1 MKLASCPISE
11 LGGHHAAWEL
21 LAEVYRRETGKALP
35 PISIGAFGRPEF
47 MDSPY
52 YFSLT
57 HTDKHAFCVLS
68 EHKVGIDA
76 EELDRP
82 VKLSLAKKIL
92 SPGELAQFE
101 QARDKRRALLTFW
114 VLKESYFKMKGT
126 GLQGFPNQTDFSLA
140 DARVREMDG
149 CLVAVMEEEDDAL

>member
-1 MKLASCPISE
+1 MKLASCPIAE

-21 LAEVYRRETGKALP
+21 LAQVYRCETGKALP
-35 PISIGAFGRPEF
+35 PISIGPFGQPRF
-47 MDSPY
+47 LDSPY
-52 YFSLT
+52 YFSLS

-68 EHKVGIDA
+68 ERKVGIDA

-92 SPGELAQFE
+92 SAGEFAQFE
-101 QARDKRRALLTFW
+101 QAADKRRALLTFW

-126 GLQGFPNQTDFSLA
+126 GLQGFPNRTDFSLS
-140 DARVREMDG
+140 DNRVWEMDG
-149 CLVAVMEEEDDAL
+149 CLVAVIEEEDDAV

>member
-1 MKLASCPISE
+1 MKLASCQISE

-21 LAEVYRRETGKALP
+21 LAEVYRRETGKPLP
-35 PISIGAFGRPEF
+35 PISIGDFGRPEF
-47 MDSPY
+47 LDSPY

-68 EHKVGIDA
+68 ERKVGIDA

-82 VKLSLAKKIL
+82 VKLSLARKIL
-92 SPGELAQFE
+92 SSGELAQFE
-101 QARDKRRALLTFW
+101 RAPDKRRALLTFW

-126 GLQGFPNQTDFSLA
+126 GLQGFPNRTEFDLK
-140 DARVREMDG
+140 DRRVREMDG
-149 CLVAVMEEEDDAL
+149 CLVAVMEEEEDAV

>member
-1 MKLASCPISE
+1 MKLVSCPIAE

-21 LAEVYRRETGKALP
+21 LAEVYRRETGEALP
-35 PISIGAFGRPEF
+35 PISIGPFGQPGF
-47 MDSPY
+47 LGSPY

-57 HTDKHAFCVLS
+57 HTDKHAFCALS
-68 EHKVGIDA
+68 ERKVGIDA

-101 QARDKRRALLTFW
+101 KASDKHRALLTFW
-114 VLKESYFKMKGT
+114 VLKEGYFKMKGT
-126 GLQGFPNQTDFSLA
+126 GLQGFPNQTNFSLS
-140 DARVREMDG
+140 DSRVREMDG
-149 CLVAVMEEEDDAL
+149 CLVAVIEEEDDAV

>member
-1 MKLASCPISE
+1 MKLASCQISE

-21 LAEVYRRETGKALP
+21 LTRVYRRETGKPLP

-47 MDSPY
+47 LDSPY

-68 EHKVGIDA
+68 ERKVGIDA

-82 VKLSLAKKIL
+82 VKLSLAQKIL

-101 QARDKRRALLTFW
+101 GAADKHRALLTFW